1 MRNVQLQ
8 IADLFSADATV
19 DLGSRLRRP
28 LEDTPSML
36 VGCDFFLSHRI
47 LVLAKEHTMLFTYNG
62 GPVFQLVKSSAPP
75 QGSSDDGTP
84 GRTAPAATR

>member
-8 IADLFSADATV
+8 IADLFSADATEE
-19 DLGSRLRRP
+19 LGSRLRRP
-28 LEDTPSML
+28 LEDSPSML

-47 LVLAKEHTMLFTYNG
+47 LVLAKEHTLLFTYNG
-62 GPVFQLVKSSAPP
+62 GPVFQLVKSSTAP
-75 QGSSDDGTP
+75 QGNSEDGAP